1 MAGGYSSRSAAA
13 VATRQS
19 AVSSKILLVL
29 TALPLSLALFAFVL
43 QRRGAGGG
51 GGSVDPAGIGQL
63 AAGGNSRLPGVVLQL
78 DLRSSHT
85 GAGGAGG
92 AITNSDC
99 ANQLLQRGGR
109 MHQPGWKYDILNAAT
124 PKVNSPRSTK
134 EKKNPKPSSQLCKL
148 DCCSHTDGIILFR
161 LLGWIS

>member
-13 VATRQS
+13 VATHQS
-19 AVSSKILLVL
+19 AVSSKMLLVL

-43 QRRGAGGG
+43 QRRGGGG
-51 GGSVDPAGIGQL
+51 GGGDLVDPAGIGQL

-78 DLRSSHT
+78 DLRSSRT
-85 GAGGAGG
+85 GAGGGGG

-124 PKVNSPRSTK
+124 PKVKSPRSIYQR
-134 EKKNPKPSSQLCKL
+134 KKKPE
-148 DCCSHTDGIILFR
+148 TLF
-161 LLGWIS
+161 SVV

>member
-1 MAGGYSSRSAAA
+1 M
-13 VATRQS
+13 
-19 AVSSKILLVL
+19 
-29 TALPLSLALFAFVL
+29 
-43 QRRGAGGG
+43 
-51 GGSVDPAGIGQL
+51 DPAGIGQL
-63 AAGGNSRLPGVVLQL
+63 DAGGNSRLPGVVLQL
-78 DLRSSHT
+78 DLRSSRT
-85 GAGGAGG
+85 GAGGGGG

-134 EKKNPKPSSQLCKL
+134 EKKTLNPVLSCVSF
-148 DCCSHTDGIILFR
+148 DCCSHTDGIILLR

>member
-29 TALPLSLALFAFVL
+29 TALPLSLALFAFML

-78 DLRSSHT
+78 DLRSSRT

-134 EKKNPKPSSQLCKL
+134 EKRNPKPSSQLCKL

>member
-1 MAGGYSSRSAAA
+1 
-13 VATRQS
+13 
-19 AVSSKILLVL
+19 
-29 TALPLSLALFAFVL
+29 LFAFVL
-43 QRRGAGGG
+43 QRRGAGGGGG

-78 DLRSSHT
+78 DLRSSRT

-134 EKKNPKPSSQLCKL
+134 ETKKP
-148 DCCSHTDGIILFR
+148 
-161 LLGWIS
+161 

>member
-1 MAGGYSSRSAAA
+1 
-13 VATRQS
+13 
-19 AVSSKILLVL
+19 VSSKILLVL

-85 GAGGAGG
+85 
-92 AITNSDC
+92 
-99 ANQLLQRGGR
+99 RGGR